1 MQILHT
7 VQKRER
13 EREVGKW
20 VPNRFSDDEDFE
32 MAIEMQR
39 LAESDASAIASEKKS
54 GVFSWQLKMKAR
66 VSGV

>member
-7 VQKRER
+7 IQKR

-39 LAESDASAIASEKKS
+39 LAESDASAIASEKES
-54 GVFSWQLKMKAR
+54 EVFSWQLKMKAR